1 VQSALNNVDAAFR
14 KDAVGAC
21 SHLLEVLMQS
31 NNFDYERC
39 GSRIVLHDKSLA
51 NIKTKNKYREEFRS
65 KRTLSSDYEEAIRA
79 SSFQC
84 VVIPS
89 SSSDVVYEMKTDLT
103 IEGDGLEGRG
113 EGGEET
119 REGENLLR
127 AFNSCISL
135 SEQNTA
141 ITMTL
146 FLPFRLLS
154 RNILNMFF
162 LSGNSKQNASDSLDS
177 EGIETKQG
185 DEDADAAAYLWK
197 PRLFIPTKFLIQSG
211 KLSMMHVASL
221 SRKFRFHFLKL
232 IILIATW
239 LVFYR
244 FRRILF
250 FPSSS
255 ILSTNTTSKN

>member
-1 VQSALNNVDAAFR
+1 MQSAVNKVNDAFR

-21 SHLLEVLMQS
+21 SHLLDVLMQS

-39 GSRIVLHDKSLA
+39 YNRIILHDKQLA

-65 KRTLSSDYEEAIRA
+65 KRTLSLDYEEAIRA

-89 SSSDVVYEMKTDLT
+89 SLSDVVYEMKTDLT
-103 IEGDGLEGRG
+103 IEEDGSEMQ
-113 EGGEET
+113 GGGCEES

-127 AFNSCISL
+127 AFSSCISL
-135 SEQNTA
+135 SKQNTA

-146 FLPFRLLS
+146 FLPVRLLS
-154 RNILNMFF
+154 RNLLKIFF

-185 DEDADAAAYLWK
+185 DEDVDAAAYLWK
-197 PRLFIPTKFLIQSG
+197 PRLFIPTK
-211 KLSMMHVASL
+211 SL
-221 SRKFRFHFLKL
+221 MQGFQFKQDACSFIMKEKSFSF
-232 IILIATW
+232 
-239 LVFYR
+239 
-244 FRRILF
+244 
-250 FPSSS
+250 S
-255 ILSTNTTSKN
+255 